1 MHCPT
6 TPKLRKTPVHA
17 DIADRLGHTVVAVPP
32 VAWSDKLDLAEAENR
47 KLISHIEAGGVGAL
61 LYGGNANLYHYDRG
75 RFAALVDLIADAAA
89 PQTNVIPS
97 IGPDFGK
104 LMDEAR
110 ILRDRRFAGVMALPM
125 TFPTHP
131 AGIEKAIRAAA
142 DTLGAPLILYVKR
155 EHYLA
160 PDRIASLLADG
171 AVCFVKYAVERS
183 DPAGD
188 QYLSDLCSAIGA
200 GNIASGMG
208 ETPIHVHLPQYRL
221 RTYTSGGVCIAPR
234 AAMAILAAY
243 RSGDLEKARRLSAP
257 FLQFERVRA
266 AINGFSVMHDAV
278 TLSGIAN
285 MGPILPM
292 AGNVPEDKLAVVQAA
307 VNDLVALDQTCHK
320 VG

>member
-1 MHCPT
+1 MYE
-6 TPKLRKTPVHA
+6 
-17 DIADRLGHTVVAVPP
+17 DIANRLGRTVVAVPP
-32 VAWSDKLDLAEAENR
+32 VAWSDKLELAEAENR
-47 KLISHIEAGGVGAL
+47 KLIKHIEAGGVGAL

-75 RFAALVDLIADAAA
+75 RFAALLDLLADAASPA
-89 PQTNVIPS
+89 TDVIPS

-104 LMDEAR
+104 LVEEAR
-110 ILRDRRFAGVMALPM
+110 ILRDRKFAGVMALPM

-155 EHYLA
+155 EHYLT
-160 PDRIASLLADG
+160 PDRIAALLADR
-171 AVCFVKYAVERS
+171 AICFVKYAVERP
-183 DPAGD
+183 DPSGD

-208 ETPIHVHLPQYRL
+208 ETPIHAHLPDYQV

-234 AAMAILAAY
+234 AAMALLAAY
-243 RSGDLEKARRLSAP
+243 RASDLGEARRLSAP
-257 FLQFERVRA
+257 FLRFEQVRA

-292 AGNVPEDKLAVVQAA
+292 AGNVPQDELATVQAA

>member
-1 MHCPT
+1 MT
-6 TPKLRKTPVHA
+6 QT
-17 DIADRLGHTVVAVPP
+17 DIAARLGRTVVAVPP
-32 VAWSDKLDLAEAENR
+32 VAWTDRLDLAEAENR
-47 KLISHIEAGGVGAL
+47 KLIKHIEGGGVSAL

-75 RFAALVDLIADAAA
+75 RFAALMDLLGDAAA
-89 PQTNVIPS
+89 LGTAVIPS

-104 LMDEAR
+104 LLDEAR
-110 ILRDRRFAGVMALPM
+110 VLRDRKFAGVMALPM

-142 DTLGAPLILYVKR
+142 DTLGAPLILYIKR

-160 PDRIASLLADG
+160 PDRIAALLGDG
-171 AVCFVKYAVERS
+171 AICFVKYAVERP

-188 QYLSDLCSAIGA
+188 QYLSDLCNAIGP

-208 ETPIHVHLPQYRL
+208 ETPIHVHLRDYGL
-221 RTYTSGGVCIAPR
+221 RTYTSGGVCIAPN

-243 RSGDLEKARRLSAP
+243 RAGDRVEAERLSAP
-257 FLQFERVRA
+257 FLEFEKVRA

-278 TLSGIAN
+278 TLSGIAD

-292 AGNVPEDKLAVVQAA
+292 AGNVAEADRPRVREAVAA
-307 VNDLVALDQTCHK
+307 LVALDKTCQK
-320 VG
+320 AT